1 MNKARIRWYGEFE
14 DAAIERDYYRKEVAA
29 SFNTVRFTILVVGL
43 LYMLFI
49 FSDTVYPAPYFLYA
63 IIARVAVTAL
73 GIGIFIMSKRL
84 KDKCFIVHWG
94 FLFSFSVFA
103 SYLFVFYIFGSN
115 AVVTSSFSAMVMMMT
130 LYMIPGKWRVVT
142 LASIAYLLAYLGYA
156 LLIHMNPDAVFI
168 MYSLVPIPIAIT
180 SFLTYYVN
188 ISKRKLYWQNRR
200 LEQAAEELEQKVL
213 QRTQDLE
220 EKTQEAVEAN
230 RAKSAFLRNVSHEI
244 RTPINAITGM
254 TSVAQQTDDPA
265 RISACLGNI
274 TIAAMHLLGTINGII
289 DMAQFESGQ
298 LTFQEAAFPFR
309 ETLQK
314 AVDTHLFSVHEK
326 RIDFELDVDEALPNT
341 LVSDS
346 HRLTQVIGNLLS
358 NAVKFTAE
366 GGSVSLRAKGE
377 AQADGHVLLSI
388 QVQDNGIGIGEEQ
401 QAKLFT
407 PFMQVESA
415 STRKFGG
422 TGLGLVLCKRIAEG
436 MGGTITVQSAI
447 GKGSSFT
454 FTALVGLMPDEAQ
467 PNANAR
473 NYAGKRVLLAE
484 DAAINREILMALL
497 ENTGMAFTCV
507 ENGRQAVDAFRETAG
522 AFDLIFMDV
531 QMPVMD
537 GVEATK
543 QIRAMDFPN
552 AQRIPIIA
560 TTANVSRE
568 DVESYIVAGMNAHL
582 SKPLNVSDIFAVL
595 ARCF

>member
-1 MNKARIRWYGEFE
+1 MNEARIRWYGEFE
-14 DAAIERDYYRKEVAA
+14 NAAIERDFYREEVGA
-29 SFNTVRFTILVVGL
+29 SFRTVRLTILIVGL

-49 FSDTVYPAPYFLYA
+49 FSDTHYPTTFLLYA
-63 IIARVAVTAL
+63 IISRVSVTAL
-73 GIGIFIMSKRL
+73 SLGIFFASKRL
-84 KDKCFIVHWG
+84 KDKRFIVHLG
-94 FLFSFSVFA
+94 FFFSFTVFV
-103 SYLFVFYIFGSN
+103 SYLYVFYLFGTN
-115 AVVTSSFSAMVMMMT
+115 AVVTSSFSAMIMMMT
-130 LYMIPGKWRVVT
+130 LYMIPAKWRVVT
-142 LASIAYLLAYLGYA
+142 LSSIAYLLAYLGYA
-156 LLIHMNPDAVFI
+156 FLIKMDPEPVFI

-180 SFLTYYVN
+180 SFLTWRIS
-188 ISKRKLYWQNRR
+188 ISKRQLYWQNRL
-200 LEQAAEELEQKVL
+200 LEQAANELEQKVL

-230 RAKSAFLRNVSHEI
+230 RAKSAFLRNVSHEV

-265 RISACLGNI
+265 RISACLNNI

-298 LTFQEAAFPFR
+298 LTFQEAAFSFR

-314 AVDTHLFSVHEK
+314 AVDTVLFSVHEK
-326 RIDFELDVDEALPNT
+326 RIDFELDIDEALPNT

-346 HRLTQVIGNLLS
+346 HRLTQVITNLLS

-366 GGSVSLRAKGE
+366 GGSVSLRAKGK
-377 AQADGHVLLSI
+377 AQTDGNVLLSI

-415 STRKFGG
+415 YTRKFGG
-422 TGLGLVLCKRIAEG
+422 TGLGLVLCKRIAER

-467 PNANAR
+467 PNATAH

-497 ENTGMAFTCV
+497 EDSGMVFTCA
-507 ENGRQAVDAFRETAG
+507 ENGRQAVDAYRETAG

-531 QMPVMD
+531 QMPVLD
-537 GVEATK
+537 GVEATR
-543 QIRAMDFPN
+543 QIRAMDLPN
-552 AQRIPIIA
+552 AKRIPIIA

-568 DVESYIVAGMNAHL
+568 DIDAYIAAGMNAHL